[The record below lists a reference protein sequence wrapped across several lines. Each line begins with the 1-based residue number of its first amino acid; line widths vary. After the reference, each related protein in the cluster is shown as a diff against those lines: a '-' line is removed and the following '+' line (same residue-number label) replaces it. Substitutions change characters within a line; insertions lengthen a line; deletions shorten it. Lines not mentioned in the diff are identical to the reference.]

1 MGDSRELQRQYLT
14 SGSSNRHSTLYA
26 QSPLSGSTAAGS
38 AAPSGAA
45 PFAPASAAAAA
56 SAARVGE
63 APRASEAWVASV
75 ASPSGMPDDAIPH
88 PQQTRSISK
97 MASSTCWPVIGLSC
111 IDLSAGGCTDA
122 GSADAVVAEASSSF
136 SRILKQC
143 SLSFAPH
150 STDRCTAKRLH
161 SRCAQAGTMPPRSS
175 CWQMASSR
183 PGPGPGPPAATAPE
197 ASAPRGR
204 NK

>member
-14 SGSSNRHSTLYA
+14 SGSSNRHSTLYV
-26 QSPLSGSTAAGS
+26 QSPLSGRTAAGS

-45 PFAPASAAAAA
+45 PFVPASVSAATATA
-56 SAARVGE
+56 AARVGE
-63 APRASEAWVASV
+63 ARRASEAWVASV
-75 ASPSGMPDDAIPH
+75 ASPSGMPDDAIPQ
-88 PQQTRSISK
+88 PQHTRSISM

-111 IDLSAGGCTDA
+111 IDLSAGGGA
-122 GSADAVVAEASSSF
+122 AVGSADAVVAEASSSC

-150 STDRCTAKRLH
+150 STDRCTARRLH
-161 SRCAQAGTMPPRSS
+161 KRCAQVGTMPPRSS
-175 CWQMASSR
+175 CWQMASSS
-183 PGPGPGPPAATAPE
+183 PGPGPSAATPE

>member
-1 MGDSRELQRQYLT
+1 MGDSSELQRQYLT

-45 PFAPASAAAAA
+45 PFAPASAATAAA
-56 SAARVGE
+56 SVGE
-63 APRASEAWVASV
+63 APRAAEAWVASV

-111 IDLSAGGCTDA
+111 MDLSAGGGGDV
-122 GSADAVVAEASSSF
+122 GSADAVVADASSSF

-161 SRCAQAGTMPPRSS
+161 MRCAQAGAMPPRSS

-183 PGPGPGPPAATAPE
+183 PGPGPGPPAAAPE
-197 ASAPRGR
+197 ASGPRGR